1 MARAPENGA
10 AKTEPSITGVF
21 VNTKI
26 DEDLYEELETALL
39 MSDAGVDA
47 TEYLLGAL
55 REVRTGRLTDPQQ
68 VKSAL
73 HDLLVEL
80 LTPLEKSLMLG
91 RAQPLVMMITGVNGA
106 GKTTSIGKLA
116 KHLQSFDQSVL
127 LAAGDTFRARANSW
141 RSGASA
147 TT

>member
-1 MARAPENGA
+1 
-10 AKTEPSITGVF
+10 
-21 VNTKI
+21 
-26 DEDLYEELETALL
+26 

-80 LTPLEKSLMLG
+80 LTPLEN
-91 RAQPLVMMITGVNGA
+91 R
-106 GKTTSIGKLA
+106 
-116 KHLQSFDQSVL
+116 
-127 LAAGDTFRARANSW
+127 
-141 RSGASA
+141 
-147 TT
+147 